1 MYPTYG
7 NGFYNGLCYYNGM
20 PPHHRQTRLKRRKR
34 FLSARNSH
42 PSRSTETTTDYS
54 DDDVGNSTT
63 YSNRRHHNGWM
74 YHHNN
79 HYNYNQYHYN
89 SKYHKMNVDKNV
101 SLLQD
106 FHRVYT
112 RDLIRDYFRSSLLK
126 SVHTLKYAAHLILS
140 ILIIVHVF
148 RLMRQHRIQT

>member
-1 MYPTYG
+1 MINEKFIELEFGYVYPTYG

-20 PPHHRQTRLKRRKR
+20 PPHHRQTKLKRRKR

-63 YSNRRHHNGWM
+63 YSNRRYTPRHHNGWM

-101 SLLQD
+101 SLYACTFD
-106 FHRVYT
+106 FKYT
-112 RDLIRDYFRSSLLK
+112 NF
-126 SVHTLKYAAHLILS
+126 V
-140 ILIIVHVF
+140 VHVF